1 MNWTKIPTNLL
12 IDRTPDNEMIAIVKY
27 QLLWAELE
35 YQPTDETALRY
46 MTSKQLALVKHW
58 LNTIKT
64 QVAADIKSAN
74 TNRIKRKLN
83 YTKNKELKE
92 IVTDTLPN
100 TVTDTVTDSVS
111 HKDKIRLDK
120 IRLDKDIDKDI
131 EYNFNIFWNNY
142 IPVRITDGRIV
153 NKGSRKDAFAK
164 YTRIIKSGEKPENIL
179 QGLVAYLKNCQQ
191 NNIMTCGATVFLNQ
205 ERWKNEY
212 NTPTIIAQ
220 PHRQPT
226 QKELKDFEYEQKKAA
241 LLAEIEKRTTK

>member
-1 MNWTKIPTNLL
+1 MQYKNSKKLL
-12 IDRTPDNEMIAIVKY
+12 IDQRKLESLFRLGCPDKQIIDLLKTGTFASTGDSLIDDMLESLIDYRVFENWGGTRTGAGRKSKKSAKKNQLENQDDN
-27 QLLWAELE
+27 Q
-35 YQPTDETALRY
+35 DE
-46 MTSKQLALVKHW
+46 KQLANQDANHLAC
-58 LNTIKT
+58 
-64 QVAADIKSAN
+64 QV
-74 TNRIKRKLN
+74 
-83 YTKNKELKE
+83 
-92 IVTDTLPN
+92 V
-100 TVTDTVTDSVS
+100 
-111 HKDKIRLDK
+111 
-120 IRLDKDIDKDI
+120 DKDIDKDI